1 MSLAG
6 RSLISVRDLAI
17 AEVDQILDLADE
29 MARAIGFDGPEHR
42 IPARPLD
49 RVMATLF
56 FEPSTRTRLSF
67 ESAML
72 RLGGQVIGFADPAV
86 SSVQKGESLADTIRM
101 AAGYADIIV
110 IRHPKAGAARVAAEY
125 SSVPVINAGDGPHEH
140 PTQTLTDLF
149 CIRRNHGTLGGLRVG
164 LCGDLKYGRTVHS
177 LAPAMARYGS
187 EVVCIAPEPLQMP
200 AEVLEEVARLGGR
213 FEQTADLAA
222 ALGNLDVLYMT
233 RVQRERFDDPAEYER
248 LKSSYVLTP
257 ELLSLAPEHMSVLH
271 PLPRVDEIAV
281 GCDADP
287 RAKYF
292 LQAAGGVPTRMA
304 LISLLLGTESPRA
317 CKGAFRFEE
326 APKEAKVSPACEP
339 DRPRREERITEGARC
354 TNPKCITSTEAYLPP
369 VTYEESG
376 HLRCAYCEERSVQQ
390 SLF

>member
-6 RSLISVRDLAI
+6 RSLISVRDLTT
-17 AEVDQILDLADE
+17 AEVDRILDLADE

-42 IPARPLD
+42 TPARPLD
-49 RVMATLF
+49 RVLATLF

-72 RLGGQVIGFADPAV
+72 RLGGQVLGFADPAV
-86 SSVQKGESLADTIRM
+86 SSVQKGETLADTIRM

-149 CIRRNHGTLGGLRVG
+149 CIRRNHGTLTGLRVG
-164 LCGDLKYGRTVHS
+164 LCGDLRYGRTVHS
-177 LAPAMARYGS
+177 LAPALARYGS
-187 EVVCIAPEPLQMP
+187 EIVCIAPAPLQMP
-200 AEVLEEVARLGGR
+200 TEVLEEVTRLGGR

-222 ALGNLDVLYMT
+222 ALGKLDVLYMT
-233 RVQRERFDDPAEYER
+233 RVQRERFDDPAEYEQ

-257 ELLSLAPEHMSVLH
+257 ELLSQAPEHMSVLH

-281 GCDADP
+281 GCDTDP

-292 LQAAGGVPTRMA
+292 VQAAGGVPTRMA
-304 LISLLLGTESPRA
+304 LIALLLGTEDRTR
-317 CKGAFRFEE
+317 CKGAFRFAE
-326 APKEAKVSPACEP
+326 APQEVKVGPAREP
-339 DRPRREERITEGARC
+339 DRPRRQERVVEGVRC

-369 VTYEESG
+369 LTYEVGGE
-376 HLRCAYCEERSVQQ
+376 LRCAYCEERSVQKG
-390 SLF
+390 LF

>member
-1 MSLAG
+1 VSLAG
-6 RSLISVRDLAI
+6 RSLISVRDLDL

-29 MARAIGFDGPEHR
+29 MARAIGFDDPGKR
-42 IPARPLD
+42 TPARPLD
-49 RVMATLF
+49 RLLATLF

-72 RLGGQVIGFADPAV
+72 RLGGQVLGFADPSA
-86 SSVQKGESLADTIRM
+86 SSVQKGETLADTIRM
-101 AAGYADIIV
+101 ASGYADIIV
-110 IRHPKAGAARVAAEY
+110 IRHPKAGAARVAVESA
-125 SSVPVINAGDGPHEH
+125 SVPVINGGDGPHEH

-187 EVVCIAPEPLQMP
+187 DVVCIAPDALQMP
-200 AEVLEEVARLGGR
+200 AEFIHEVEDLGCR
-213 FEQTADLAA
+213 CELTADLAG
-222 ALGNLDVLYMT
+222 ALANLDVLYMT

-248 LKSSYVLTP
+248 LKGSYILTP
-257 ELLSLAPEHMSVLH
+257 ELLALAPAEMSVLH

-281 GCDADP
+281 GCDDDP

-304 LISLLLGTESPRA
+304 LISLLLGTEGAGTS
-317 CKGAFRFEE
+317 KGAFRFGE
-326 APKEAKVSPACEP
+326 APKEARVRPATEP
-339 DRPRREERITEGARC
+339 GRPRREERASAGVRC
-354 TNPKCITSTEAYLPP
+354 MNPKCITSTETYLKPL
-369 VTYEESG
+369 TYQDAT
-376 HLRCAYCEERSVQQ
+376 HLRCAYCEEKVG
-390 SLF
+390 

>member
-1 MSLAG
+1 VSLAG
-6 RSLISVRDLAI
+6 RSLTSVRDLAV
-17 AEVDQILDLADE
+17 AEVDEILDLADE
-29 MARAIGFDGPEHR
+29 MARAIGFDDPDR
-42 IPARPLD
+42 RTPARPLD
-49 RVMATLF
+49 RVLATLF

-72 RLGGQVIGFADPAV
+72 RLGGQVLGFADPAV
-86 SSVQKGESLADTIRM
+86 SSVQKGETLADTIRM

-149 CIRRNHGTLGGLRVG
+149 CIRRNHGTLAGLRVG

-177 LAPAMARYGS
+177 LALAMARYGS
-187 EVVCIAPEPLQMP
+187 DVICIAPEPLQMP
-200 AEVLEEVARLGGR
+200 AEVLEEVRRLGGR
-213 FEQTADLAA
+213 YEQTADLGA

-257 ELLSLAPEHMSVLH
+257 ELLSRAAEHVSVLH

-281 GCDADP
+281 GCDSDP

-292 LQAAGGVPTRMA
+292 IQAAGGVPTRMA
-304 LISLLLGTESPRA
+304 LISLLLGTEGA
-317 CKGAFRFEE
+317 ATCKGAFRFEE
-326 APKEAKVSPACEP
+326 TPRGVKVGPASEP
-339 DRPRREERITEGARC
+339 DRPRREESITAGARC
-354 TNPKCITSTEAYLPP
+354 TNPKCITSTEAYLQP
-369 VTYEESG
+369 VTYDDG
-376 HLRCAYCEERSVQQ
+376 GQLRCAYCEERSVQKG
-390 SLF
+390 LF